1 MILRFFDSSSAKQVK
16 ASSKVWA
23 LAFLA
28 MSSPLYAEEPAVVKE
43 VKETPAF
50 RGVASLSLRSS
61 TTNSSDYSYRIFLSP
76 AVNLEYEF
84 TDVFT
89 VGLSARANKDL
100 NNEQRY
106 SMTDLSLSLS
116 RSFELTENLG
126 VGVDVSYGAPVSKDL
141 YRYSN
146 SKGTLGASGSVSYR
160 FTGVLTGLAVNGGL
174 SYERYLYEYQYAN
187 GGAILTKWAASQS
200 YGISYTLQD
209 WTLSG
214 SFSNVTSWDFDG
226 SQENDSFLA
235 VETLQYKINDYWA
248 VQAGHINDGTT
259 YDYLGA
265 RNNVRFYDKRRSQ
278 VFVGTSYRF

>member
-1 MILRFFDSSSAKQVK
+1 
-16 ASSKVWA
+16 
-23 LAFLA
+23 